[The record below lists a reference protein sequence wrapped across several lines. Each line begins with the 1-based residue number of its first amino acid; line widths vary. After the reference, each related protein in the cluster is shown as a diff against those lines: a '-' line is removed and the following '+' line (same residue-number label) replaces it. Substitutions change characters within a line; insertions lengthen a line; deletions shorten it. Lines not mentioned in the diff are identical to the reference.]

1 MTPSTERTESVK
13 ALLDELVG
21 RPGLDSELELIATL
35 VNRVLGPTPIAIVTD
50 PADLESLGGSE
61 SIGARGVHLVTEP
74 PAAAWGDRDLFA
86 LEAAPATDAAR
97 DHLSLLSAL
106 ATYVVRANA
115 ELEEARQR
123 EEDLAE
129 AQQRLTEQNI
139 LLREL
144 SVVDEL
150 TGLRNRRYFDRTM
163 SYEMD
168 RVRRYDRNLSLV
180 MIDVD
185 HFKRINDTYGHD
197 VGDSVLKA
205 VARLLE
211 ESVRKSDVASRYGGE
226 EFGLVLPETRAVGA
240 YHVAERVRS
249 SVEAAVIEGMRI
261 TVSVGVATAS
271 PEWSGDVMGLV
282 RAADQALY
290 RAKREGRNRI
300 VVADLEGGTR

>member
-1 MTPSTERTESVK
+1 
-13 ALLDELVG
+13 
-21 RPGLDSELELIATL
+21 
-35 VNRVLGPTPIAIVTD
+35 IAIVTD
-50 PADLESLGGSE
+50 PTDLETLGGADA
-61 SIGARGVHLVTEP
+61 IGARGVRLVTEP
-74 PAAAWGDRDLFA
+74 PAAAWGDRDMFA
-86 LEAAPATDAAR
+86 LEAAPATDAER

-115 ELEEARQR
+115 ELEEARFR
-123 EEDLAE
+123 EQELAD

-168 RVRRYDRNLSLV
+168 RVRRYDRTLSLV

-197 VGDSVLKA
+197 MGDCVLKA

-211 ESVRKSDVASRYGGE
+211 DSVRKSDVASRYGGE

-271 PEWSGDVMGLV
+271 PDWTGDVMGLV